1 MPYGHRRPFW
11 YSFVRA
17 KEYIF
22 GGNAFCKSHR
32 ICPTRLRSAPE
43 AFSTYK
49 KATAP
54 NGAAAFAFAMIKQKT
69 RSQSLLFV
77 LALILVIFV
86 IIVLFRLIEDAAQ
99 ENAGSEEIGRAH
111 V

>member
-1 MPYGHRRPFW
+1 LDELWHTAFAAQTGLRLESPTGAFMPYGHRRPFW

-49 KATAP
+49 KAAAP

-69 RSQSLLFV
+69 
-77 LALILVIFV
+77 
-86 IIVLFRLIEDAAQ
+86 
-99 ENAGSEEIGRAH
+99 
-111 V
+111 